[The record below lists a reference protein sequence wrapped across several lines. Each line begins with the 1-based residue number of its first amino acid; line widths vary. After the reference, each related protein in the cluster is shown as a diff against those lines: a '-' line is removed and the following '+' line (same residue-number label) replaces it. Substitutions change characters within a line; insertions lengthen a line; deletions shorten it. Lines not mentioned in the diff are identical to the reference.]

1 MQLTFELMSV
11 VISDTFWVARP
22 PILMA
27 LCVAWEASFD
37 ADEENK
43 DHPCNNNYSFK
54 YFIDE
59 ILLIIKINTLRHF

>member
-1 MQLTFELMSV
+1 MYAKNNCMLLTFELMSV
-11 VISDTFWVARP
+11 VISVTFWVASP

-43 DHPCNNNYSFK
+43 DHPCNN
-54 YFIDE
+54 YFFDYYLLLE
-59 ILLIIKINTLRHF
+59 IK

>member
-1 MQLTFELMSV
+1 MYAKNNCMLLTFELMSV
-11 VISDTFWVARP
+11 VISVTFWVASP

-43 DHPCNNNYSFK
+43 DHPCNNYLFD
-54 YFIDE
+54 YYLLLE
-59 ILLIIKINTLRHF
+59 IK